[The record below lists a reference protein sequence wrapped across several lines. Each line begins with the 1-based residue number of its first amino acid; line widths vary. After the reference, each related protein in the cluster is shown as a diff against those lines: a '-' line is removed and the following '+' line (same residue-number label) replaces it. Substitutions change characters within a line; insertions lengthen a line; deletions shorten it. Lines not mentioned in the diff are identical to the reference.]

1 LTGPTGPTGP
11 SKLVAHLLLLGAVA
25 LLWSML
31 AGQPLWH
38 TDLWG
43 HLAYGRWMIQH
54 DGQIPLAEPFLPY
67 ADDNLLVDTAH
78 LSQLIGY
85 RVMRAGGV
93 EALQLLY
100 ATLVTGCALLSVAP
114 VLASRCPRRIAA
126 SIAGAAIF
134 LAVAWQQLE
143 IMRPQLAGLACFTG
157 LLALLHDPRPSWW
170 RMVLVGVVMAAW
182 ANLHGSFVIGWL
194 LLATHLIGRVIDRI
208 ARTRRRGAWRH
219 DRQLAHRL
227 RQATLG
233 VLVPLV
239 ATPYGTSLPWQA
251 WQIGRH
257 PNLADIIEWQPLG
270 WDTAQASAMLAAAV
284 LIGSLAI
291 IGRRRVRS
299 YAWLML
305 ITTGVATVACSR
317 MINWWAPVAG
327 LVVALQATALSSRLG
342 LSQPLPPAD
351 RRKVLVGAV
360 VMTLVTLIASPAARG
375 LLVERDTL
383 VARRPMVSSAT
394 PLEATAWLLEHPPQ
408 GMVLASYEWGD
419 FLIWQGP
426 PRIQLLVASHAHLVP
441 ETAWRDYIEVIGVAT
456 DWSQRLDRHNIQTLV
471 LDRHRQAGLIAA
483 LEDDPGWQQDYS
495 DALAEVWSRKQ

>member
-1 LTGPTGPTGP
+1 VDARLSGPR
-11 SKLVAHLLLLGAVA
+11 KLVAPLLLLAAVSG
-25 LLWSML
+25 LWSML
-31 AGQPLWH
+31 ARQPLWH

-54 DGQIPLAEPFLPY
+54 GGQIPLAEPFLPY
-67 ADDNLLVDTAH
+67 ADDRYLVDTAH
-78 LSQLIGY
+78 LSQLIGF
-85 RVMRAGGV
+85 RVLRAGGV

-100 ATLVTGCALLSVAP
+100 ATLVTGCALLTITP
-114 VLASRCPRRIAA
+114 VLASRCPRRIPAG
-126 SIAGAAIF
+126 IAGAALF

-170 RMVLVGVVMAAW
+170 RVVLVGVVMGAW

-194 LLATHLIGRVIDRI
+194 LLATHLAGRAIDRI
-208 ARTRRRGAWRH
+208 ARTRRWDSWRH

-227 RQATLG
+227 RQATFGL
-233 VLVPLV
+233 LVPLV
-239 ATPYGTSLPWQA
+239 ATPYGTALPWRA

-270 WDTAQASAMLAAAV
+270 WDRPQAQAMLAATV
-284 LIGSLAI
+284 LICSLALV
-291 IGRRRVRS
+291 GRRRVRS

-305 ITTGVATVACSR
+305 ITTGVATVGCSR
-317 MINWWAPVAG
+317 MINWWAPIAG
-327 LVVALQATALSSRLG
+327 LVVALQATSLSSHPG
-342 LSQPLPPAD
+342 LPPAPSSGD
-351 RRKVLVGAV
+351 RRKVLVGG
-360 VMTLVTLIASPAARG
+360 LVLALIALIASPAARG

-383 VARRPMVSSAT
+383 AARRPMVSSAT
-394 PLEATAWLLEHPPQ
+394 PLEATAWLVEHPPK

-441 ETAWRDYIEVIGVAT
+441 ETAWRDYIEVIGVAR
-456 DWSQRLDRHNIQTLV
+456 DWQQRLARHDIRTLV

-483 LEDDPGWQQDYS
+483 LKDDPGWQQDYS